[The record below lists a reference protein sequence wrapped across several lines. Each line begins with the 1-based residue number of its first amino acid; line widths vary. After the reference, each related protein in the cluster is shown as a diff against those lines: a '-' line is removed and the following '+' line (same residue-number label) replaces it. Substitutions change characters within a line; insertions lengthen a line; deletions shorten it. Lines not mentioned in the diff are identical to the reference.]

1 MARRELG
8 QFSLADGLVS
18 GVQGNRRLERLSG
31 LVDWA
36 GLDHELDGV
45 YSSSRGRPGY
55 PPLCLFKC
63 LLLQQWYRLSD
74 PELEE
79 ALADRLSFRRFVGL
93 SLSDRVPDHSTI
105 SRFRTLLAERG
116 LGEELFSALHRQLNE
131 RGLLVKAGTMIDAT
145 VVQADAVPLPH
156 ERAAERSDQDA
167 GFTLT
172 RRGYRLG
179 YKAHLAVD
187 CESRL
192 IRTAILT
199 PANVNDAN
207 ENHVYDLIQGD
218 EQILYADKAY
228 DTGSMRWRLDHHG
241 IANGILQKRWSSKP
255 LSKSAIAANI
265 FLSKRRVAIESLFGI
280 MKRSYGYARVRYRT
294 LSRNAVQLHLL
305 CMALNMRRMVV
316 LTA

>member
-8 QFSLADGLVS
+8 QLSLADGLVGAVRS
-18 GVQGNRRLERLSG
+18 NERLERLSG

-36 GLDHELDGV
+36 ELDRELDEI
-45 YSSSRGRPGY
+45 YASTRGRPGY
-55 PPLCLFKC
+55 PPLCLFRC

-79 ALADRLSFRRFVGL
+79 ALADRLSFRRFAGL
-93 SLSDRVPDHSTI
+93 SLSDPVPDHSTI
-105 SRFRTLLAERG
+105 SRFRALLAERG
-116 LGEELFSALHRQLNE
+116 LGEELFSALHRQLNAQ
-131 RGLLVKAGTMIDAT
+131 GFLVKAGTMIDAT

-156 ERAAERSDQDA
+156 ARAAERSDQDA
-167 GFTLT
+167 GFTKT

-192 IRTAILT
+192 IRAAILT
-199 PANVNDAN
+199 PANVHDAN
-207 ENHVYDLIQGD
+207 ETHVYDLMQGD
-218 EQILYADKAY
+218 EQVLYADKAY
-228 DTGSMRWRLDHHG
+228 DTASMRWRLADQG
-241 IANGILQKRWSSKP
+241 IANGILQRRRGRTP
-255 LSKSAIAANI
+255 LSASAVAANI
-265 FLSKRRVAIESLFGI
+265 FLSKRRVAIEALFGL
-280 MKRSYGYARVRYRT
+280 MKRTYGYARVRYRT

-305 CMALNMRRMVV
+305 CIALNMRRMLV